1 MLIRDYFLMSR
12 TLFIDCFSYHVT
24 MQCRY
29 DVHKTTFRFS
39 YNQFSENHI
48 IPIQYITSH

>member
-1 MLIRDYFLMSR
+1 MLIRDYFLMSQ

-39 YNQFSENHI
+39 YNQFSGNHHI
-48 IPIQYITSH
+48 